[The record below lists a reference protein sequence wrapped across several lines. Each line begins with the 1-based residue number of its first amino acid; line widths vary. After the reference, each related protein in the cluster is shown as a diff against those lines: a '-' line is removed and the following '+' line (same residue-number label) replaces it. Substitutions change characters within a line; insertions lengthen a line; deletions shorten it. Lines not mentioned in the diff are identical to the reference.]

1 MAKWWLLNV
10 QFPEKSDRDVLQIY
24 AADVKQAREVAD
36 TWLRQAGVVGPQ
48 ERLVIEVRGAGRGDQ
63 FPNAPVISSAGIKN
77 APGGGGA
84 LGEPAGDGAPPPGGG
99 SPPPSGE
106 SPTGLEEKEPQAA
119 FLRALAQRGVDPST
133 IMWRAQTNEQSFSDY
148 LNTFNFGS
156 LLQGFNPL
164 GSNAEGQ
171 NTRYGDLG
179 RPGTSA
185 GLDAFQNFTR
195 GKDIGGV
202 RQSAANALTDLLNAR
217 PVGSLQSTLPYLRE
231 QFGQPDETQAA
242 LLAQLAK
249 TALANGVSPLALRYL
264 RLPSGEDLRN
274 RFLAQG
280 GGGSFLEYFKSQYP
294 MLAGL

>member
-1 MAKWWLLNV
+1 MAKWWVLNV

-24 AADVKQAREVAD
+24 AADTKQAREVAD

-48 ERLVIEVRGAGRGDQ
+48 ERLVIEVRGAGSGDQ

-77 APGGGGA
+77 APA
-84 LGEPAGDGAPPPGGG
+84 GGG
-99 SPPPSGE
+99 SPPPSDE
-106 SPTGLEEKEPQAA
+106 SLTGLEEKEPQAA

-133 IMWRAQTNEQSFSDY
+133 IMGRAQTNEQSFSDY

-195 GKDIGGV
+195 GKDI
-202 RQSAANALTDLLNAR
+202 
-217 PVGSLQSTLPYLRE
+217 
-231 QFGQPDETQAA
+231 
-242 LLAQLAK
+242 
-249 TALANGVSPLALRYL
+249 
-264 RLPSGEDLRN
+264 
-274 RFLAQG
+274 
-280 GGGSFLEYFKSQYP
+280 
-294 MLAGL
+294 